1 MKLLFE
7 ELSEI
12 YQKPELFSAYT
23 AETLWTEPHLAQQM
37 LKTHLDQN
45 TPLASRTLPVVDQT
59 VAWLDDQIGLDG
71 KKVCD
76 LGCGPGLYAERYAQS
91 GAFVEGLDFSAN
103 SIAYAIKNA
112 TSDRGSLSFRRAN
125 YLIDELPAGQD
136 LITLIYCD
144 FCPLSPSQR
153 SILLSKVRNALLPN
167 GAFVFDV
174 CSTKAFEEVSEGTV
188 LSRNQANGFWT
199 TNDCFVFQ
207 STWCY
212 PTDAVSLDL
221 FTIVEEG
228 KIWRIYNWLQ
238 YFSPE
243 SIQAELQAHGFKVEN
258 MSGGFGANDETA
270 DTITIVARPLQ
281 TWIG

>member
-7 ELSEI
+7 KLSEI
-12 YQKPELFSAYT
+12 HQKPELFSAYT
-23 AETLWTEPHLAQQM
+23 AEILWTEPHLAQQM

-45 TPLASRTLPVVDQT
+45 TELASRRLPVIDQT
-59 VAWLDDQIGLDG
+59 VAWLDERIGLAG
-71 KKVCD
+71 KNVCD

-103 SIAYAIKNA
+103 SIAYALGNA
-112 TSDRGSLSFRRAN
+112 TSDRGSLSFRQAN
-125 YLIDELPAGQD
+125 YLTDELPAGQD

-144 FCPLSPSQR
+144 FCPLSPTQR
-153 SILLSKVRNALLPN
+153 SVLLNKVRSALLPN

-174 CSTKAFEEVSEGTV
+174 CSTNAFDAVSEGTV
-188 LSRNQANGFWT
+188 LSRADANGFWSA
-199 TNDCFVFQ
+199 NDCFVFQ
-207 STWCY
+207 STWTY

-228 KIWRIYNWLQ
+228 KTWRVYNWLQ

-243 SIQAELQAHGFKVEN
+243 SIRAELQAHDFTVECMSDGF
-258 MSGGFGANDETA
+258 SANEETA
-270 DTITIVARPLQ
+270 DTISIVARPS
-281 TWIG
+281 